1 MMSTWPA
8 NSNPVFLSLP
18 QSAPGDKGP
27 IMASAAITTRPPSSA
42 EIARATA
49 AAIPSEIST
58 RPLVG
63 ILGVLIGAG
72 LVTLTGRMLSLGL
85 ADLKGH
91 LGISYDAG
99 AWLDSAYNASI
110 MFIGPFSVYLGGL
123 LGPRRV
129 LLFAAGIFAATCAF
143 LPFIHSFSLLVV
155 ALIVAGLTSGTF
167 YPLTL
172 TFALRIAPV
181 RFLPFVLAFY
191 ATSIDGAVNVAPSLY
206 GWYRD
211 QLSWHWMFWGSA
223 LIAPVMMICICFGI
237 PSAPARKKGSSAP
250 SFVGFLY
257 LSAGLALML
266 AALQQGQR
274 LDWWRSGVFN
284 ALFWSGAFF
293 TLCALVRRLLG
304 PNPLVA
310 LTYLWR
316 WNTVLL
322 GSLLFWFRF
331 TLTLTIILIPQSLAI
346 HGFEADQIGPAIIW
360 SAIPLLPVALMGGLL
375 LRSGVDPRL
384 VFAAG
389 LTCTALAA
397 VFCAQ
402 YSSAWAAENYYRT
415 ELLTGVGQSFALIGL
430 VGGIVLQGVF
440 TGGLSKPQWI
450 LTFSA
455 FFHTVRLF
463 GGTAGAIYMGHFL
476 ADREKLHSNLLGLH
490 VSRGNWITDANIHA
504 LTAGLFGKSSGLPS
518 AAARAADLVAARLRL
533 QAYSLSLIDGFLLVA
548 WSCAIALVLVGL
560 LRKSPLS
567 YEGLADVQQQLPREE
582 KS

>member
-1 MMSTWPA
+1 MAT
-8 NSNPVFLSLP
+8 
-18 QSAPGDKGP
+18 
-27 IMASAAITTRPPSSA
+27 ASAAITTRPLTSA
-42 EIARATA
+42 ELAHAAA

-72 LVTLTGRMLSLGL
+72 LVTLTGRMLTLGL

-129 LLFAAGIFAATCAF
+129 LLFAAGIFTATCAF
-143 LPFIHSFSLLVV
+143 LPFVHSFSLLVA

-172 TFALRIAPV
+172 TFALRIAPM

-223 LIAPVMMICICFGI
+223 LIAPVMMICIYFGI
-237 PSAPARKKGSSAP
+237 PSAPPRKKGSSAP

-284 ALFWSGAFF
+284 ALLWSGAFF

-310 LTYLWR
+310 LPYLWR

-360 SAIPLLPVALMGGLL
+360 SALPLLPVAFVGGLL

-389 LTCTALAA
+389 LTCTAFAA

-490 VSRGNWITDANIHA
+490 VSGGTWITDANIPGM
-504 LTAGLFGKSSGLPS
+504 TAGLFGKSSGLPS
-518 AAARAADLVAARLRL
+518 AAARAADLIAARLQL

-567 YEGLADVQQQLPREE
+567 YEGLADVQQQLPREA